1 MSEDGME
8 QALTQ
13 LAVKILFDDST
24 GFDEMRWTIILPE
37 KQKQC
42 ILYMTWIRI
51 NLECLH
57 LIEPFTNMSCLNVKV
72 LPFMSL

>member
-1 MSEDGME
+1 ME

-24 GFDEMRWTIILPE
+24 GFDEMRWTIILQE
-37 KQKQC
+37 KQKSW

-51 NLECLH
+51 SSEYLY
-57 LIEPFTNMSCLNVKV
+57 
-72 LPFMSL
+72 

>member
-1 MSEDGME
+1 MSVPIVFRME

-37 KQKQC
+37 KQKS
-42 ILYMTWIRI
+42 WI
-51 NLECLH
+51 CL
-57 LIEPFTNMSCLNVKV
+57 
-72 LPFMSL
+72 